1 MVKNKRGRRTSSIF
15 GVENTLVKTWVK
27 TDNDEWIYIGMTK
40 KQTTKITSDGKYN
53 YCTFCGN
60 ELKQEI

>member
-1 MVKNKRGRRTSSIF
+1 MVKNKRGRKTRNTF
-15 GVENTLVKTWVK
+15 GTENILVKTWSK
-27 TDNDEWIYIGMTK
+27 IDDEWVYIGMTK
-40 KQTTKITSDGKYN
+40 KQVMRITSDGEYN